1 MKRVITALM
10 LSAGIATGYAQEALG
25 FIMPERSPEVNPDST
40 VTFRL
45 RAPEAKSVG
54 VTGIGTQPIPM
65 EKDSTG
71 LWSVTTR
78 LRPDLYTY
86 AMLVDGM
93 RIIDPSNVYVAR
105 DIASLSNVL
114 IVPGGNSAY
123 YAVQDVPHGSVR
135 KVWYDSPTLGKE
147 RRMTVY
153 TPAGY
158 ENNPDRKYP
167 VLYLLHGMGGDED
180 AWNELGRASVILDNL
195 IAEGKAEPMIVV
207 MPNGN
212 GEMTAAPGQTGEGM
226 YVPDGKYSR
235 SETGKFE
242 NSFKDIIA
250 YTDSHYRTIPDKA
263 HRAIAGLSMGGGH
276 SWRTSMQMP
285 DTFDYVGLFS
295 AAVRWNG
302 NGVEDTEELTAPL
315 KRQFAHAPKLYWIA
329 IGKDDFLYSLN
340 EDYRKI
346 LDTTGLPYEY
356 HESEGGHTWTN
367 WRDYLLLFLPR
378 LFK

>member
-1 MKRVITALM
+1 MKRFFTASILVG
-10 LSAGIATGYAQEALG
+10 AFFACYGQEALG
-25 FIMPERSPEVNPDST
+25 FRIPDVSPEVNPDST

-45 RAPEAKSVG
+45 RAPEAESANII
-54 VTGIGTQPIPM
+54 GIGNMPIAM

-86 AMLVDGM
+86 AMFVDGV
-93 RIIDPSNVYVAR
+93 RIIDPSNSYIAR
-105 DIASLSNVL
+105 DISSLSNVV
-114 IVPGGNSAY
+114 IVPGGNADY
-123 YAVQDVPHGSVR
+123 YAVRDVPHGSVK
-135 KVWYDSPTLGKE
+135 KVWYDSPTLGKK

-158 ENNPDRKYP
+158 EDNVDKKYP
-167 VLYLLHGMGGDED
+167 VFYLLHGMGGDEE

-226 YVPDGKYSR
+226 YVPDGRYSIAPA
-235 SETGKFE
+235 GKFE
-242 NSFKDIIA
+242 NSVKDIIS
-250 YTDSHYRTIPDKA
+250 YVDSHYRTVPDKA
-263 HRAIAGLSMGGGH
+263 HRALAGLSMGGGH
-276 SWRTSMQMP
+276 TWRTSMNMP

-302 NGVEDTEELTAPL
+302 AGVKDTEEITEPL
-315 KRQFAHAPKLYWIA
+315 RRQFANAPKLYWIA
-329 IGKDDFLYSLN
+329 IGKDDFLYKLN
-340 EDYRKI
+340 EDYRKL
-346 LDTTGLPYEY
+346 LDSMAIPYEY

-367 WRDYLLLFLPR
+367 WRDYLLLFAPR